1 MPTSLHVGRV
11 AASDRRSSYR
21 LPLSDGAATIDLPG
35 SPGLPLADLSADGGR
50 LILPHEER
58 PAGERLP
65 GVLRLGQGFS
75 AGVDLEIVRR
85 LPDGPH
91 GATYGARFTGLSRK
105 ASHDL
110 SRFMIDGHTRLQRR
124 LSRLSAEPMPLLR
137 LRRPAH
143 IHGLL
148 RLHGVHRGQ
157 TMGVY
162 RGDEPLAAPLRV
174 RSLEAKG
181 NQVSVACGASP
192 HLVEGQA
199 YSFLLPASG
208 AALLFEATVLH
219 RQNGSAGLS
228 LPEEM
233 LQGGFR
239 DSVRLPTWNR
249 DSVDVSFSFPR
260 SDGRRVQRRSLD
272 VSERGL
278 SVPFRSG
285 RDILFPGERLDDLR
299 VDLPT
304 GPVRALGIVRAI
316 APRGLGDDTVCGI
329 ELTDF
334 ETRGDRERWLR
345 HVFSLAHPRTD
356 DLDAGLASLAWEVLD
371 SSDYLGLWTRPE
383 DRARLEREFL
393 SSWDSPHQI
402 PGHLIVLREEER
414 KVGTFATSRVYPK
427 TWLLH
432 SLGVDQQERR
442 KRRFFLDVARELYAA
457 MLTLLK
463 GEAAP
468 YFVLFVEK
476 GKRWT
481 DLLYY
486 GFVESLPPESSSL
499 YDEYDLYKCIP
510 GAAAPRPELPR
521 GWRVGAADTR
531 ELRAVAAKL
540 RETLT
545 PLELDAYAYGEEVL
559 DLPSFAREAP
569 TRFRREVFVA
579 HDGREPRAALIAEC
593 GSDGVNVFGLL
604 NVCRSFSFAP
614 FDDPEEERAVA
625 RGLLA
630 AAGEFYRSRG
640 VDEYNV
646 FATSPVTAEAAE
658 EAGRF
663 VAHGV
668 RWLASCDLLPA
679 WLSYVDDVLQVRRL
693 DVKSEG

>member
-1 MPTSLHVGRV
+1 MKMRTRV
-11 AASDRRSSYR
+11 PANRASDRRSSYR
-21 LPLSDGAATIDLPG
+21 LPLSDGVATIDLPG
-35 SPGLPLADLSADGGR
+35 APGLPLADLSADGGR
-50 LILPHEER
+50 LVLPHEAAPR
-58 PAGERLP
+58 GERLP
-65 GVLRLGQGFS
+65 GVLRLSEGLS

-85 LPDGPH
+85 LPDSPH
-91 GATYGARFTGLSRK
+91 GATYGARFTGLSHE

-110 SRFMIDGHTRLQRR
+110 SRFMIAGHTRRQRR
-124 LSRLSAEPMPLLR
+124 LSRLSAEPVPLLR

-162 RGDEPLAAPLRV
+162 RGDEPLAAPV
-174 RSLEAKG
+174 QVSGLEARG
-181 NQVSVACGASP
+181 NRVSVSCGASP
-192 HLVEGQA
+192 HLEEGEA

-219 RQNGSAGLS
+219 RYNGSAGLS

-249 DSVDVSFSFPR
+249 NSVGVSFSFPR
-260 SDGRRVQRRSLD
+260 GDGRRVERRSLD

-278 SVPFRSG
+278 AVPFRSG
-285 RDILFPGERLDDLR
+285 SDILFPGERLDDLQ

-304 GPVRALGIVRAI
+304 GPVRALGIVRTI
-316 APRGLGDDTVCGI
+316 APRGFGDDAVCGI
-329 ELTDF
+329 ELTEF

-345 HVFSLAHPRTD
+345 YVFSLAHPRTD

-383 DRARLEREFL
+383 DRERLEREFL
-393 SSWDSPHQI
+393 SSWDSPPQV

-442 KRRFFLDVARELYAA
+442 KRRYFLDVARELYAA

-463 GEAAP
+463 GETAP

-481 DLLYY
+481 DLLYG
-486 GFVESLPPESSSL
+486 GFVESLPPGSTSL
-499 YDEYDLYKCIP
+499 YDEYELYKCLP
-510 GAAAPRPELPR
+510 GAAAQRPGPPS
-521 GWRVGAADTR
+521 GWRIGPAASP

-569 TRFRREVFVA
+569 TRFRREVLVA
-579 HDGREPRAALIAEC
+579 REGREPRAALIAEC
-593 GSDGVNVFGLL
+593 GSDGVNIFGLL
-604 NVCRSFSFAP
+604 NVCRLFSFAP
-614 FDDPEEERAVA
+614 FDDPEEEKAVV

-646 FATSPVTAEAAE
+646 FATSRAMAEAAD

-693 DVKSEG
+693 DVKGEA